1 MNSLRHIPLHMLML
15 AGLVGP
21 LVAQEKENTPQDP
34 AAKVKPTASG
44 AYAGISPA
52 AVTELVRHGVSSKDV
67 PPGVGVMVAF
77 VDPKGPS
84 MGILAEDD
92 ILVKMDDQVLVN
104 PEQFR
109 ALIGMHQPG
118 DVVKI
123 EAVREDEVLK
133 VDLKLGSR
141 KSAPVVA
148 PKVKKST
155 EPKPEVKSAD
165 EATPAPAPRAVV
177 PPRMGITINGQT
189 FEFGQDPMQGFPPE
203 IIQQFNEM
211 RQRSMAAPQV
221 PQAEVAPE
229 KESAP
234 APSAPAIQ
242 SKSKSFSFS
251 FGNGAST
258 SCSCVASDREGTV
271 AVDER
276 DGKKH
281 AIIKDALGKVLFD
294 GDVTTDEARAKMN
307 PKLRE
312 RLKLVETNSFK
323 IQTSPAV
330 VPAEE
335 NNSDES
341 PLPKKKR
348 DPKDGA

>member
-21 LVAQEKENTPQDP
+21 VVAQENENAPQAPSAKIKP
-34 AAKVKPTASG
+34 AAS

-52 AVTELVRHGVSSKDV
+52 VVTELVRRGVTSQDV
-67 PPGVGVMVAF
+67 PPGVGVLVAF

-92 ILVKMDDQVLVN
+92 ILVRLDDQVLVN

-109 ALIGMHQPG
+109 ALIGMSKPG
-118 DVVKI
+118 DVVTI
-123 EAVREDEVLK
+123 VAVREDEVIK
-133 VDLKLGSR
+133 VNLKLGSR
-141 KSAPVVA
+141 NAPVASAPKAKKSSA
-148 PKVKKST
+148 PKVEAK
-155 EPKPEVKSAD
+155 VAD
-165 EATPAPAPRAVV
+165 EAAPTAPKAVV

-189 FEFGQDPMQGFPPE
+189 FEFNQDPMEGFPPE

-211 RQRSMAAPQV
+211 RQRSMPV
-221 PQAEVAPE
+221 PRVAEPEVEAE

-234 APSAPAIQ
+234 APSAPAMQ

-251 FGNGAST
+251 FGNGGSV
-258 SCSCVASDREGTV
+258 SSNSVAADRDGTV
-271 AVDER
+271 AIEER

-281 AIIKDALGKVLFD
+281 AVIKDASGKVLFD
-294 GDVTTDEARAKMN
+294 GDVTTDEDRAKMK
-307 PKLRE
+307 PKLRD

-323 IQTSPAV
+323 IQSAPV
-330 VPAEE
+330 EE
-335 NNSDES
+335 NNSDGS
-341 PLPKKKR
+341 VLPKKKNE
-348 DPKDGA
+348 PKDGA

>member
-21 LVAQEKENTPQDP
+21 LVAQENENAPQAP
-34 AAKVKPTASG
+34 AAKVKPTAAT

-52 AVTELVRHGVSSKDV
+52 VVTELARRGVTSKDV

-84 MGILAEDD
+84 MGVLAEDD
-92 ILVKMDDQVLVN
+92 ILVRLDDQVLVN

-109 ALIGMHQPG
+109 ALIGMRQPG

-123 EAVREDEVLK
+123 VAVREDEVVN

-141 KSAPVVA
+141 NAPVSAA
-148 PKVKKST
+148 PKAKKSIA
-155 EPKPEVKSAD
+155 PKADVKPAE
-165 EATPAPAPRAVV
+165 EAAPAQAPQVVV

-189 FEFGQDPMQGFPPE
+189 FEFNQDPMQGFPPE
-203 IIQQFNEM
+203 IVQQFNEM
-211 RQRSMAAPQV
+211 RQRGMAV
-221 PQAEVAPE
+221 PQPPQAQPQAAPE
-229 KESAP
+229 KKSAP
-234 APSAPAIQ
+234 APQAPALQ

-251 FGNGAST
+251 FGNGASV
-258 SCSCVASDREGTV
+258 SSNSVASDRDGTV
-271 AVDER
+271 AIDER

-281 AIIKDALGKVLFD
+281 AVIKDVSGKVLFD
-294 GDVTTDEARAKMN
+294 GDVTTDEDRAKMN
-307 PKLRE
+307 PKLRD

-323 IQTSPAV
+323 IQSAPV
-330 VPAEE
+330 EE
-335 NNSDES
+335 INSDE
-341 PLPKKKR
+341 PVLPKKKNNPR
-348 DPKDGA
+348 DGA

>member
-21 LVAQEKENTPQDP
+21 LVAQENESAPQTP
-34 AAKVKPTASG
+34 AAKVKPAAS

-52 AVTELVRHGVSSKDV
+52 IVTELARRGVTSKDV

-92 ILVKMDDQVLVN
+92 ILVRLDDQVLVN

-109 ALIGMHQPG
+109 ALIGMHLPG

-123 EAVREDEVLK
+123 FAVREDEVVK

-141 KSAPVVA
+141 NAPVSAAPKAKKSSA
-148 PKVKKST
+148 PKVEAKAT
-155 EPKPEVKSAD
+155 D
-165 EATPAPAPRAVV
+165 EAPAAAPKAVV

-189 FEFGQDPMQGFPPE
+189 FEFNQDPMQGFPPE
-203 IIQQFNEM
+203 VIQQFNEM
-211 RQRSMAAPQV
+211 RQRGMPV
-221 PQAEVAPE
+221 PRAVEPEVAVE
-229 KESAP
+229 KESTP
-234 APSAPAIQ
+234 APSAPAIE

-251 FGNGAST
+251 FGNGASV
-258 SCSCVASDREGTV
+258 SSNSVAADRDGTV
-271 AVDER
+271 AIDES

-281 AIIKDALGKVLFD
+281 AVIKDASGKVLFD
-294 GDVTTDEARAKMN
+294 GDVTTDEDRAKMK
-307 PKLRE
+307 PKLRD

-323 IQTSPAV
+323 IQSAPV
-330 VPAEE
+330 EE
-335 NNSDES
+335 NNSEGS
-341 PLPKKKR
+341 ALPEKKR

>member
-15 AGLVGP
+15 AGMVGP
-21 LVAQEKENTPQDP
+21 LVAQENENAPQTP
-34 AAKVKPTASG
+34 AAKIKPAASG

-52 AVTELVRHGVSSKDV
+52 LVTELARRGVTSKDV
-67 PPGVGVMVAF
+67 PPGVGVLVAF

-84 MGILAEDD
+84 MGVLAEDD
-92 ILVKMDDQVLVN
+92 ILVRLDDQVLVN

-109 ALIGMHQPG
+109 ALIGMSKPG

-123 EAVREDEVLK
+123 VAVREDEVVK

-141 KSAPVVA
+141 NAPLASAPKAKKSSA
-148 PKVKKST
+148 PKVEAKA
-155 EPKPEVKSAD
+155 AD
-165 EATPAPAPRAVV
+165 EAAPAAPQAVV

-189 FEFGQDPMQGFPPE
+189 FEFNQDPMQGFPPE

-211 RQRSMAAPQV
+211 RQRGMAV
-221 PQAEVAPE
+221 PQAPQPEVAPE

-234 APSAPAIQ
+234 APQAPALQ

-251 FGNGAST
+251 FGNGGSV
-258 SCSCVASDREGTV
+258 SSNSVASDRDGTV
-271 AVDER
+271 AIDER

-281 AIIKDALGKVLFD
+281 AVIKDASGKVLFD

-307 PKLRE
+307 PKVRD

-323 IQTSPAV
+323 IQSAPVV

-335 NNSDES
+335 NDSDGS
-341 PLPKKKR
+341 VLPKKKNNPR
-348 DPKDGA
+348 DGA

>member
-21 LVAQEKENTPQDP
+21 VVAQENENAPQAP
-34 AAKVKPTASG
+34 SAKVKSAAS

-52 AVTELVRHGVSSKDV
+52 IVTELARRGVTSQDV
-67 PPGVGVMVAF
+67 PPGVGVLVAF

-92 ILVKMDDQVLVN
+92 ILVRLDDQVLVN

-109 ALIGMHQPG
+109 ALIGMSKPG
-118 DVVKI
+118 DVVTI
-123 EAVREDEVLK
+123 VAVREDEVIK
-133 VDLKLGSR
+133 VNLKLGSR
-141 KSAPVVA
+141 NAPVASATKAKKSSA
-148 PKVKKST
+148 PKVEAK
-155 EPKPEVKSAD
+155 VAD
-165 EATPAPAPRAVV
+165 EAAPAAPKAVV

-189 FEFGQDPMQGFPPE
+189 FEFNQDPMEGFPPE

-211 RQRSMAAPQV
+211 RQRSMPV
-221 PQAEVAPE
+221 PRVAEPEVEAE

-234 APSAPAIQ
+234 APSAPAMQ

-251 FGNGAST
+251 FGNGGSV
-258 SCSCVASDREGTV
+258 SSNSVAADRDGTV
-271 AVDER
+271 AIEER

-281 AIIKDALGKVLFD
+281 AVIKDASGKVLFD
-294 GDVTTDEARAKMN
+294 GDVTTDEARAKMK
-307 PKLRE
+307 PKLRD

-323 IQTSPAV
+323 IQSAPV
-330 VPAEE
+330 EE
-335 NNSDES
+335 NNSDGS
-341 PLPKKKR
+341 VLPKKKNN
-348 DPKDGA
+348 PKDGA

>member
-15 AGLVGP
+15 AGLVSP
-21 LVAQEKENTPQDP
+21 LVAQENETEASAP
-34 AAKVKPTASG
+34 AAKVKSAQSI

-52 AVTELVRHGVSSKDV
+52 AVTELARRGVTSKDV

-84 MGILAEDD
+84 MGVLAEDD
-92 ILVKMDDQVLVN
+92 ILVRLDDQVLVN

-109 ALIGMHQPG
+109 ALIGMHKPG

-123 EAVREDEVLK
+123 VAVREDEVVN

-141 KSAPVVA
+141 NAPVSAA
-148 PKVKKST
+148 PKAKKSIA
-155 EPKPEVKSAD
+155 PKADVKPAD
-165 EATPAPAPRAVV
+165 EPAPAQVPQAVV

-189 FEFGQDPMQGFPPE
+189 FEFNQDPMQGFPPE

-211 RQRSMAAPQV
+211 RQRGMAV
-221 PQAEVAPE
+221 PQAPQAQPQAAPE

-234 APSAPAIQ
+234 APQAPALQ

-251 FGNGAST
+251 FGNGATVS
-258 SCSCVASDREGTV
+258 SNSVASDRDGTV
-271 AVDER
+271 AIDER

-281 AIIKDALGKVLFD
+281 AVIKDASGKVLFD
-294 GDVTTDEARAKMN
+294 GDVTTEEARAKMN
-307 PKLRE
+307 PKLRD

-323 IQTSPAV
+323 IQSAPV
-330 VPAEE
+330 EE
-335 NNSDES
+335 TNSDE
-341 PLPKKKR
+341 PVLPKKKNN
-348 DPKDGA
+348 PKDGA

>member
-1 MNSLRHIPLHMLML
+1 MNSLKHIPLHMLML

-21 LVAQEKENTPQDP
+21 LVAQENENAPQAP
-34 AAKVKPTASG
+34 AAKVKPTAAP

-52 AVTELVRHGVSSKDV
+52 VVTELARRGVTSKDV

-84 MGILAEDD
+84 MGVLAEDD
-92 ILVKMDDQVLVN
+92 ILVRLDDQVLVN

-109 ALIGMHQPG
+109 ALIGMHKPG

-123 EAVREDEVLK
+123 VAVREDEVVN

-141 KSAPVVA
+141 IAPVSAA
-148 PKVKKST
+148 PKAKKSIA
-155 EPKPEVKSAD
+155 PKGDAKPAD
-165 EATPAPAPRAVV
+165 EPAPAQAPQAVV

-189 FEFGQDPMQGFPPE
+189 FEFNQDPMQGFPPE

-211 RQRSMAAPQV
+211 RQRGMAVPPAPQ
-221 PQAEVAPE
+221 PQAVPE

-234 APSAPAIQ
+234 APQAPALQ

-251 FGNGAST
+251 FGNGASV
-258 SCSCVASDREGTV
+258 SSNSVASDRDGTV
-271 AVDER
+271 AIDER

-281 AIIKDALGKVLFD
+281 AVIKDASGKVLFD
-294 GDVTTDEARAKMN
+294 GDVTSDEARAKMN
-307 PKLRE
+307 PKLRD

-323 IQTSPAV
+323 IQSAPV
-330 VPAEE
+330 EE
-335 NNSDES
+335 INSDE
-341 PLPKKKR
+341 PVLPKKKNN
-348 DPKDGA
+348 PKDGA

>member
-21 LVAQEKENTPQDP
+21 LVAQENENAPQTP
-34 AAKVKPTASG
+34 AAKVKPAAAT

-52 AVTELVRHGVSSKDV
+52 VVTELARRGVTSKDV
-67 PPGVGVMVAF
+67 PPGIGVMVAF

-84 MGILAEDD
+84 MGVLAEDD
-92 ILVKMDDQVLVN
+92 ILVRLDDQVLVN

-123 EAVREDEVLK
+123 VAVREDEV
-133 VDLKLGSR
+133 VNVNLKLGSR
-141 KSAPVVA
+141 NAPVSAAPKAKKSVA
-148 PKVKKST
+148 PKADVK
-155 EPKPEVKSAD
+155 PAD
-165 EATPAPAPRAVV
+165 EPAPAQAPQVVV

-189 FEFGQDPMQGFPPE
+189 FEFNQDPMQGFPPE
-203 IIQQFNEM
+203 IVQQFNEM
-211 RQRSMAAPQV
+211 RRRSMAV
-221 PQAEVAPE
+221 PQAPQPQPEAAPE

-234 APSAPAIQ
+234 VPQAPALQ

-251 FGNGAST
+251 FGNGASV
-258 SCSCVASDREGTV
+258 SSNSVASDRDGTV
-271 AVDER
+271 AIDER

-281 AIIKDALGKVLFD
+281 AVIKDASGKVLFD

-307 PKLRE
+307 PKLRD

-323 IQTSPAV
+323 IQSAPV
-330 VPAEE
+330 EE
-335 NNSDES
+335 TNSDE
-341 PLPKKKR
+341 PVLPKKKNNPR
-348 DPKDGA
+348 DGA

>member
-21 LVAQEKENTPQDP
+21 VVAQENENAPQAP
-34 AAKVKPTASG
+34 SAKVKSAAS

-52 AVTELVRHGVSSKDV
+52 IVTELVRRGVTSQDV
-67 PPGVGVMVAF
+67 PPGVGVLVAF

-92 ILVKMDDQVLVN
+92 ILVRLDDQVLVN

-109 ALIGMHQPG
+109 ALIGMSKPG
-118 DVVKI
+118 DVVTI
-123 EAVREDEVLK
+123 VAVREDEVIK
-133 VDLKLGSR
+133 VNLKLGSR
-141 KSAPVVA
+141 NAPVASAPKAKKSSA
-148 PKVKKST
+148 PKVEAK
-155 EPKPEVKSAD
+155 VAD
-165 EATPAPAPRAVV
+165 EAAPAAPKAVV

-189 FEFGQDPMQGFPPE
+189 FEFNQDPMEGFPPE

-211 RQRSMAAPQV
+211 RQRSMPV
-221 PQAEVAPE
+221 PRVAEPEVEAE

-234 APSAPAIQ
+234 APSAPAMQ

-251 FGNGAST
+251 FGNGGSV
-258 SCSCVASDREGTV
+258 SSNSVAADRDGTV
-271 AVDER
+271 AIEER

-281 AIIKDALGKVLFD
+281 AVIKDASGKVLFD
-294 GDVTTDEARAKMN
+294 GDVTTDEARAKMK
-307 PKLRE
+307 PKLRD

-323 IQTSPAV
+323 IQSAPV
-330 VPAEE
+330 EE
-335 NNSDES
+335 NNSDGS
-341 PLPKKKR
+341 VLPKKKNN
-348 DPKDGA
+348 PKDGA

>member
-21 LVAQEKENTPQDP
+21 LVAQENENAPQAP
-34 AAKVKPTASG
+34 AAKVKPAAAT

-52 AVTELVRHGVSSKDV
+52 VVTELARRGVTSKDV

-84 MGILAEDD
+84 MGVLAEDD
-92 ILVKMDDQVLVN
+92 ILVRLDDQVLVN

-109 ALIGMHQPG
+109 ALIGMHKPG

-123 EAVREDEVLK
+123 VAVREDEVVN

-141 KSAPVVA
+141 NAPVSAA
-148 PKVKKST
+148 PKAKKSIA
-155 EPKPEVKSAD
+155 PKADVKPAD
-165 EATPAPAPRAVV
+165 EPAPAQAPQAVV

-189 FEFGQDPMQGFPPE
+189 FEFNQDPMQGFPPE
-203 IIQQFNEM
+203 IVQQFNEM
-211 RQRSMAAPQV
+211 RQRGMAV
-221 PQAEVAPE
+221 PQEPQAQVEAAPE
-229 KESAP
+229 KKSAP
-234 APSAPAIQ
+234 ATQAPALQ

-251 FGNGAST
+251 FGNGASV
-258 SCSCVASDREGTV
+258 SSNSVASDRDGTV
-271 AVDER
+271 AIDER

-281 AIIKDALGKVLFD
+281 AVIKDASGKVLFD
-294 GDVTTDEARAKMN
+294 GDVTSDEDRAKMK
-307 PKLRE
+307 PKLRD

-323 IQTSPAV
+323 IQSAPV
-330 VPAEE
+330 EE
-335 NNSDES
+335 TNSDE
-341 PLPKKKR
+341 PVLPKKKR
-348 DPKDGA
+348 DPKEGA

>member
-1 MNSLRHIPLHMLML
+1 MLML

-21 LVAQEKENTPQDP
+21 LVAQENENAPQAP
-34 AAKVKPTASG
+34 AAKVKPTAAP

-52 AVTELVRHGVSSKDV
+52 VVTELARRGVTSKDV

-92 ILVKMDDQVLVN
+92 ILVRLDDQVLVN

-109 ALIGMHQPG
+109 ALISMRKPG

-123 EAVREDEVLK
+123 VAVREDEVVN

-141 KSAPVVA
+141 NAPVSAA

-155 EPKPEVKSAD
+155 APKADVKPAD
-165 EATPAPAPRAVV
+165 EPAPAQAPQAVV

-189 FEFGQDPMQGFPPE
+189 FEFNQDPMQGFPPE

-211 RQRSMAAPQV
+211 RQRGMAV
-221 PQAEVAPE
+221 PQAPQPEAVPE

-234 APSAPAIQ
+234 ALQ

-251 FGNGAST
+251 FGNGASV
-258 SCSCVASDREGTV
+258 SSNSVASDRDGTV
-271 AVDER
+271 AIEER

-281 AIIKDALGKVLFD
+281 AVIKDASGKVLFD
-294 GDVTTDEARAKMN
+294 GDVTSDEARAKMN
-307 PKLRE
+307 PKLRD

-323 IQTSPAV
+323 IQSAPV
-330 VPAEE
+330 EE
-335 NNSDES
+335 INSDE
-341 PLPKKKR
+341 PVLPKKKNN
-348 DPKDGA
+348 PKDGA

>member
-1 MNSLRHIPLHMLML
+1 MNSLKHIPLHMLML

-21 LVAQEKENTPQDP
+21 LVAQENENAPQAP
-34 AAKVKPTASG
+34 AAKVKPAATP

-52 AVTELVRHGVSSKDV
+52 VVTELARRGVTSKDV

-84 MGILAEDD
+84 MGVLAEDD
-92 ILVKMDDQVLVN
+92 ILVRLDDQVLVN

-123 EAVREDEVLK
+123 VAVREDEVVN

-141 KSAPVVA
+141 NAPVSAA
-148 PKVKKST
+148 PKAKKSIA
-155 EPKPEVKSAD
+155 PKADVKPAD
-165 EATPAPAPRAVV
+165 EPAPAQAPQAVV

-189 FEFGQDPMQGFPPE
+189 FEFNQDPMQGFPPE

-211 RQRSMAAPQV
+211 RQRGMAV
-221 PQAEVAPE
+221 PQEPQAQIEAAPE
-229 KESAP
+229 KKSAP
-234 APSAPAIQ
+234 APQAPALQ

-251 FGNGAST
+251 FGNGASV
-258 SCSCVASDREGTV
+258 SSNSVASDRDGTV
-271 AVDER
+271 AIDER

-281 AIIKDALGKVLFD
+281 AVIKDASGKVLFD
-294 GDVTTDEARAKMN
+294 GDVTSDEARAKMN
-307 PKLRE
+307 PKLRD

-323 IQTSPAV
+323 IQSAPV
-330 VPAEE
+330 EE
-335 NNSDES
+335 TNSDES
-341 PLPKKKR
+341 VLPKKKNE
-348 DPKDGA
+348 PKDGA

>member
-1 MNSLRHIPLHMLML
+1 
-15 AGLVGP
+15 
-21 LVAQEKENTPQDP
+21 
-34 AAKVKPTASG
+34 
-44 AYAGISPA
+44 
-52 AVTELVRHGVSSKDV
+52 
-67 PPGVGVMVAF
+67 MVAF

-92 ILVKMDDQVLVN
+92 ILVRLDDQVLVN

-123 EAVREDEVLK
+123 VAVREDEVVN

-141 KSAPVVA
+141 NAPVSAPPKAKKSIA
-148 PKVKKST
+148 PKADVKPA
-155 EPKPEVKSAD
+155 EE
-165 EATPAPAPRAVV
+165 PAPAQAPQAVV

-189 FEFGQDPMQGFPPE
+189 FEFNQDPMQGLPPE
-203 IIQQFNEM
+203 IVQQFNEM
-211 RQRSMAAPQV
+211 RRRSMAV
-221 PQAEVAPE
+221 PQAPQAQPQAAPE

-234 APSAPAIQ
+234 VPQAPALQ

-251 FGNGAST
+251 FGNGATVS
-258 SCSCVASDREGTV
+258 SNSVASDRDGTV
-271 AVDER
+271 AIDER

-281 AIIKDALGKVLFD
+281 AVIKDASGKVLFD

-307 PKLRE
+307 PKLRD

-323 IQTSPAV
+323 IQSAPV
-330 VPAEE
+330 EE
-335 NNSDES
+335 TNSDE
-341 PLPKKKR
+341 PVLPKKKNN
-348 DPKDGA
+348 PKDGA